1 MDGAAAA
8 LLCSRSMEA
17 PAYSSSNARRA
28 AGFLGDL
35 LRSRELLFNL
45 ILKDIRV
52 RYRYTAVGMLW
63 AVLEPLALMAVLAFV
78 FATVLG
84 DRAGFAQTPDGVPYS
99 VFLLTG
105 LVFWQF
111 TANALTHAA
120 SAILDNR
127 NLVQKVRFP
136 REVLPLSALGYPI
149 LNWAIGFV
157 LLLGLHLLL
166 GGQLVPGMAVMPLIF
181 LLQLMM
187 TAGLAL
193 LLACGNV
200 HYRDVG
206 YILAVA
212 LMLGFYATPILY
224 PSALLDSASLPEW
237 VRIGYF
243 SNPMAGFIETYRA
256 LLFGHPVSPGLLAWP
271 VAASILSM
279 LAGVAVFR
287 RAAPTLSDH
296 L

>member
-8 LLCSRSMEA
+8 LLCSRTMES
-17 PAYSSSNARRA
+17 PFYSSSNARRA
-28 AGFLGDL
+28 AGFLRDL
-35 LRSRELLFNL
+35 LRSRELLLNL

-84 DRAGFAQTPDGVPYS
+84 DRAGFAQAPGGAPYS

-120 SAILDNR
+120 AAILDNR

-136 REVLPLSALGYPI
+136 REVLPLSALGYPM

-166 GGQLVPGMAVMPLIF
+166 GGSLGPGVALMPF
-181 LLQLMM
+181 VFVLQLTM

-224 PSALLDSASLPEW
+224 PSALLEGASLPEW
-237 VRIGYF
+237 VRQAYF
-243 SNPMAGFIETYRA
+243 LNPMAGFIETYRA
-256 LLFGHPVSPGLLAWP
+256 LLFGHPVSPAMVAWP
-271 VAASILSM
+271 ALASMLSV